1 MYLLTG
7 EVDSLQ
13 IRTYEKPGTNTC
25 AAFLNNNSTK
35 QAATIKFKGQDYYL
49 PPKSISILPDCKTVV
64 YNSVSVTTNLKLL
77 LL

>member
-35 QAATIKFKGQDYYL
+35 QAATIKFKGHDYYL

-64 YNSVSVTTNLKLL
+64 YNSASVTTNLKLSL
-77 LL
+77 L